1 MSKVTRKLLLLAQM
15 SMLGGCA
22 LDGSLSPEQQLQRKQ
37 NIERQYT
44 RASQLYK
51 QKMAPIAQ
59 YIVNVCGP
67 KPDKEYVDCINAK
80 RTEIKT
86 LSIYPENASARE
98 RRLQAEKQLIEKK
111 IDRKQF
117 RAKLEE
123 IRRRYDAERLQLDI
137 SAGVYSG
144 QY

>member
-1 MSKVTRKLLLLAQM
+1 MKNMTRKILSAVLMSFLA
-15 SMLGGCA
+15 GCA
-22 LDGSLSPEQQLQRKQ
+22 IERPRSPEQRLEHKQ
-37 NIERQYT
+37 HIERQYA
-44 RASQLYK
+44 RAAQQYK

-67 KPDKEYVDCINAK
+67 KPDKDYVDCINTK

-98 RRLQAEKQLIEKK
+98 QRLKAEKQLIDKQ

-123 IRRRYDAERLQLDI
+123 IRTKHDAERLKLDI